1 MRPIDLARRRG
12 RSLVRKAKQH
22 GREAVST
29 ATEAA
34 HRHPRARDAWSLA
47 SDLVGEWRHDRI
59 TGLAAEVAFFWL
71 LAVFPAAL
79 ATAAALGSLEL
90 VVGRG
95 LAGEAEAAVL
105 EALRDVLTD
114 RASGTIEAV
123 EALFD
128 QGDAGTA
135 TIGLLTALWAASRG
149 FLAVIRALDVVHHLE
164 ERRSYGRQRAVALG
178 LALGSVV
185 TAAAILAVLVL
196 GPLLGNGRDVAD
208 AVGLG
213 AAFATGWDLLRW
225 PLAAAALVGWAAT
238 VLHVAPSHQTL
249 WRRDLPGAVLAGAC
263 WAVLTVGLRLYLQ
276 LAPGANVVLG
286 LLGGPLIVLLWLYL
300 LAIGLLVGGELNH
313 LLGQRRRT
321 PGSTPDTAAPE
332 RQPTSEGNG

>member
-1 MRPIDLARRRG
+1 MRPLDLTRRRG
-12 RSLVRKAKQH
+12 RLLVGTATRH
-22 GREAVST
+22 GREVVATVT
-29 ATEAA
+29 AAA
-34 HRHPRARDAWSLA
+34 HRHPRARGAWSLA
-47 SDLVGEWRHDRI
+47 SDLVGEWRRDRI

-71 LAVFPAAL
+71 LGVFPAAL
-79 ATAAALGSLEL
+79 ATAAALGFLEL

-105 EALRDVLTD
+105 DALRGVLTD

-128 QGDAGTA
+128 TGDTGTA
-135 TIGLLTALWAASRG
+135 TFGLLTALWAASRG
-149 FLAVIRALDVVHHLE
+149 FLAVIRALDVVHNLE
-164 ERRSYGRQRAVALG
+164 ERRSYWRQRVVALG
-178 LALGSVV
+178 LAHGSVV

-213 AAFATGWDLLRW
+213 AAFAAWWDLLRW

-238 VLHVAPSHQTL
+238 VLHVAPSHDTP
-249 WRRDLPGAVLAGAC
+249 WRHDLPGAVLAGAC

-276 LAPGANVVLG
+276 LAPGANAVLG

-300 LAIGLLVGGELNH
+300 LAIGLLVGGELNQ
-313 LLGQRRRT
+313 LLDQRRRT
-321 PGSTPDTAAPE
+321 GGGRTLPLPDVA
-332 RQPTSEGNG
+332 